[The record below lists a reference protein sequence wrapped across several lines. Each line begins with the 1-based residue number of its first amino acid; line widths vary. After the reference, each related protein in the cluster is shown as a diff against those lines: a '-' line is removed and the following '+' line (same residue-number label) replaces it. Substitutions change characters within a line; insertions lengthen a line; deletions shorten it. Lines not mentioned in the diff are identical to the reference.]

1 MVTTDQSNL
10 SRVHAATTVTSYD
23 GGAATAVAA
32 GTGNEVFAGNNDV
45 YLEIDNAQVNSGG
58 VEVTAAFTGTQ
69 GYDAYVSADAVGN
82 AVTGYVCSTCQG
94 NLIATNA
101 QTNSGTV
108 SATATTTVRGTG
120 RAIASSAN
128 AVGNTATF
136 YVSRPG
142 S

>member
-1 MVTTDQSNL
+1 M
-10 SRVHAATTVTSYD
+10 
-23 GGAATAVAA
+23 
-32 GTGNEVFAGNNDV
+32 NELARPLDHG
-45 YLEIDNAQVNSGG
+45 LELLCQHTYREWLGEELRDAGG
-58 VEVTAAFTGTQ
+58 VEVTADFTGTN

-82 AVTGYVCSTCQG
+82 SVTGYVCSTCQG

-101 QTNSGTV
+101 QTNSGPV

-120 RAIASSAN
+120 RAIASSAS

-136 YVSRPG
+136 YASRPG